1 MKFEPESRL
10 EFLGKRFAGFR
21 RCATPLTFSLAG
33 VDGKFAVPEAGAIT
47 MSKTEPV
54 IKWSYLTRGRI
65 GRASP
70 AVAGDGN
77 VYIGDNENYF
87 YAISSE
93 GKLIWRHKVP
103 GRLGDATSS
112 IADDGTAL
120 ITTETGRLYAVSP
133 EGEILWASNGDWL
146 AVTSPITTSDG
157 LAIVGAKKPGLTN
170 GQYERLAA
178 VDRWGNTVWE
188 ISTQGE
194 VGDAPV
200 IDADGTIYFGT
211 QRGYFYAVT
220 PDGNVKWHFRLGGR
234 ITSSP
239 AITAEGLALIGSQDG
254 YLFAVSPNWEIVWNY
269 YAGEMIRHASPAVAT
284 DGTIYFGCC
293 DHCFY
298 ALTSTGRLKWK
309 FITERPVS
317 SSPAVAANGTIYFS
331 SQDKHFYA
339 LYPDGRL
346 KWTLQ
351 TDSPLTTS
359 PAITEEGDVIIC
371 NQNRCVMSLA
381 EQNGG
386 TAIFGWPQ
394 LLGNSRRN
402 GRPGK
407 WDACNRWAE
416 RGISGVTS
424 SQSVRE
430 AREDPPPGVTHRN
443 L

>member
-1 MKFEPESRL
+1 
-10 EFLGKRFAGFR
+10 
-21 RCATPLTFSLAG
+21 
-33 VDGKFAVPEAGAIT
+33 
-47 MSKTEPV
+47 MSETEPV

-70 AVAGDGN
+70 AVAGDGR

-103 GRLGDATSS
+103 GRLGDSTSS
-112 IADDGTAL
+112 IADDGTVL

-133 EGEILWASNGDWL
+133 EGEILWAPNGDWL
-146 AVTSPITTSDG
+146 AVTSPVTTSDG
-157 LAIVGAKKPGLTN
+157 LAIIGAKKQGVTN
-170 GQYERLAA
+170 GQYERLVA

-188 ISTQGE
+188 VSTQGE
-194 VGDAPV
+194 VGDTPV
-200 IDADGTIYFGT
+200 IGADGTIYFGT

-220 PDGNVKWHFRLGGR
+220 PNGDIKWHFRLGGR

-239 AITAEGLALIGSQDG
+239 AVTTNGLALIGTQDG
-254 YLFAVSPNWEIVWNY
+254 YLFAVSPNWEMVWNY
-269 YAGEMIRHASPAVAT
+269 YVGEMIRHASPAEAA

-293 DHCFY
+293 DHCLY

-309 FITERPVS
+309 FMTERPVS

-351 TDSPLTTS
+351 TDGPLTTS
-359 PAITEEGDVIIC
+359 PAITEEGDTIIC
-371 NQNRCVMSLA
+371 NQNRCVMSLD

-386 TAIFGWPQ
+386 PALSGWPQ
-394 LLGNSRRN
+394 LLGNPRRN
-402 GRPGK
+402 GRIRNGETCGSRTEHKDSLAP
-407 WDACNRWAE
+407 
-416 RGISGVTS
+416 S
-424 SQSVRE
+424 SQSERE
-430 AREDPPPGVTHRN
+430 AHTAPPLSVAHQNR
-443 L
+443 